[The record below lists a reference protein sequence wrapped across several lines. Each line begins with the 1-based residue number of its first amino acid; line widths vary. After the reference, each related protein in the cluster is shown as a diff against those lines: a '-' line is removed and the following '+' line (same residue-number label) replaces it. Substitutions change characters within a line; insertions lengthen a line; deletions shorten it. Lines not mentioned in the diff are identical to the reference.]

1 MEAIIKELTEYLQ
14 IIETFDKDSAQDGQA
29 LHEYL
34 IKITNIN
41 ARASMVMADYN
52 RLMRQQKEKNY
63 IMLAKSRHAQEK
75 YYAPSLAKDYID
87 AQSSE
92 LGYVFDLAERLSKC
106 CVHTGDA
113 LRTIISS
120 LKQEKIFSQYQQ

>member
-1 MEAIIKELTEYLQ
+1 MQAIIKELTEYLQ
-14 IIETFDKDSAQDGQA
+14 IIETFDKDSAQDGQV

-34 IKITNIN
+34 INITNIN
-41 ARASMVMADYN
+41 ARASLIMADYK
-52 RLMRQQKEKNY
+52 RLMRKQKEKNY
-63 IMLAKSRHAQEK
+63 ITLANSRHAQEK
-75 YYAPSLAKDYID
+75 YYSAILAKDYID

-92 LGYVFDLAERLSKC
+92 IGYVFDLAERLSRC

-120 LKQEKIFSQYQQ
+120 LKSERTFSQYQQ